1 MRVAFTSSTEN
12 FGFRNTLIV
21 FQVENGPMEEFRED
35 SSEQLALYLFFTS
48 MVQRCPRNE
57 QLILLSVPKSAS
69 LVVQNIDQHA
79 ANGFQRKA
87 YQPELVGLYD
97 FLTTRSVQIICEPI
111 AEETKQ
117 RLDDQIALIRKGRL
131 KERPVIPAPGDPDE
145 NPWGRPRET
154 PRNLLDRALEKD
166 RRGEG

>member
-21 FQVENGPMEEFRED
+21 FVVEDGPMEVFRED
-35 SSEQLALYLFFTS
+35 CSEQLALYLFFTS

-57 QLILLSVPKSAS
+57 QLVLLSVPKSAT
-69 LVVQNIDQHA
+69 LVVQNIDEHA

-87 YQPELVGLYD
+87 YRPELMGLKD
-97 FLTTRSVQIICEPI
+97 LLTTRSVEITCEPI
-111 AEETKQ
+111 PEETKQ

-131 KERPVIPAPGDPDE
+131 KERPIIQGPGDPEE
-145 NPWGRPRET
+145 NPWGRSRET
-154 PRNLLDRALEKD
+154 LRDLLDRALKKD
-166 RRGEG
+166 RHGEG